1 MRVAG
6 AFFPNSSSPPARTVV
21 AAALWTL
28 ASSSSKTRTRAFSSN
43 PSTVVGVLARRYC
56 QGSSCLTSGIPTR
69 STFQTTTPLT
79 DPWCNHCAG
88 ARRNGAGILTKRNL
102 FGNFFRNFV
111 GGGGAYDMKIDYTL
125 LDHPGPELG
134 QWAKNGIVPTHSL
147 RDPEL
152 QVATFAGGCFWG
164 MELALQRVPGVV
176 YTTVGY
182 TQGVP
187 RVDDFPNYDQ
197 VCAGNTGHTEA
208 VMVYYNGNECR
219 YEDLLD
225 CFFGR
230 IDPVTV
236 NGQGRDFGRQY
247 RTGVYTHTPEQFD
260 LTKAKMVVVQK
271 NYTTRPLA
279 TECKAATPFW
289 PAEKYHQQYLEKGG
303 RFGTPQSAAKGAT
316 DEIRCYG

>member
-6 AFFPNSSSPPARTVV
+6 ALFPKASSQKRTAV

-28 ASSSSKTRTRAFSSN
+28 ASSSFPKTRTRAFSSY
-43 PSTVVGVLARRYC
+43 PSTVVARRYF
-56 QGSSCLTSGIPTR
+56 QGSSSVTSGIQIWPT
-69 STFQTTTPLT
+69 SKTNPVT
-79 DPWCNHCAG
+79 DPWSNRGG
-88 ARRNGAGILTKRNL
+88 ARNGAGMVTKRNL
-102 FGNFFRNFV
+102 FGNFLRNF
-111 GGGGAYDMKIDYTL
+111 GGVGAYDMKIDYTL
-125 LDHPGPELG
+125 LDHPGPEQG
-134 QWAKNGIVPTHSL
+134 QLAKDGIVPTHSI

-164 MELALQRVPGVV
+164 LELALQRLPGVV
-176 YTTVGY
+176 FTTVGY

-197 VCAGNTGHTEA
+197 VCSGNTGHTEA

-260 LTKAKMVVVQK
+260 LAKAKILQVQK
-271 NYTTRPLA
+271 NYTTRPIA
-279 TECKAATPFW
+279 TECKAAAPFW

-303 RFGTPQSAAKGAT
+303 RFGAPQSAAKGAT
-316 DEIRCYG
+316 DEIRC